1 MYGKNKNLLYVG
13 KAGNLRRRVE
23 SYFSRVQNY
32 RIQKLVS
39 LISKIDCRRTETT
52 IEALI
57 LEAGL
62 IKKLEPPFNVREK
75 DDKTFLYVHITKD
88 KFPRILLVRGKERET
103 SPEDTYFGP
112 FTSPSSLREAL
123 RIIRRIFPYNTH
135 AENEIGRGKSCF
147 DYQIGLCP
155 GTCVGVITRKDYL
168 KNVKN
173 IKLFF
178 KGKKK
183 KILRNLEGE
192 MKILSKSLQFEK
204 AQALKNQIF
213 SLKHIN
219 DIALIKEREETGER
233 DVGELEE
240 KSRGRVEGYDIS
252 SISGTSAVGAMVVFE
267 DGEPKRK
274 DYRKFRIKTIEGP
287 NDVGMLKEI
296 LRRRLNHAEWPLP
309 TCFLIDGGKGQVNAA
324 EAVLK
329 EYGYEIPVVG
339 IAKGKGRRRN
349 DFIGKIPQNIAP
361 IVLIKVRNEAHRFAQ
376 SYHKKLRH
384 VQSLKN

>member
-1 MYGKNKNLLYVG
+1 MSIFPKEVKIRGRKIPDTPGVYLMYGKNKNLLYVG

-32 RIQKLVS
+32 RIQKLLS
-39 LISKIDCRRTETT
+39 LISKIDYRRTETT

-274 DYRKFRIKTIEGP
+274 DYRK
-287 NDVGMLKEI
+287 
-296 LRRRLNHAEWPLP
+296 
-309 TCFLIDGGKGQVNAA
+309 
-324 EAVLK
+324 
-329 EYGYEIPVVG
+329 
-339 IAKGKGRRRN
+339 
-349 DFIGKIPQNIAP
+349 
-361 IVLIKVRNEAHRFAQ
+361 
-376 SYHKKLRH
+376 
-384 VQSLKN
+384 